1 MLRKWTEND
10 LSAICELEKQ
20 CFIDPWSL
28 EMLKGEFELNGFLG
42 YLIEENGEI
51 VAYAG
56 FSSVLDEGNLDLIA
70 VSENHRRKGYAKQL
84 ANKAFSE
91 LVKNGVTKVF
101 LEVRKKNAAA
111 ISLYELLGFN
121 RIGERLNYYG
131 NDDAVMMV
139 KFLEENL

>member
-1 MLRKWTEND
+1 
-10 LSAICELEKQ
+10 
-20 CFIDPWSL
+20 
-28 EMLKGEFELNGFLG
+28 MLKGEFELNGFLG

-56 FSSVLDEGNLDLIA
+56 FSSVLYEGNLDIIA